1 MCRRSQKG
9 FTLAEVLASVFLL
22 ALGIIGAAGM
32 QLQALRTAQQSA
44 FQTAALSLASEMA
57 DMMRMTLASPDA
69 AALLK
74 PYLQI
79 DFRSAE
85 HAARPSASCYL
96 ASCVAEQLVEFNIE
110 QWKQNIESSLPDG
123 RARVCFGMQPGKSGA
138 AQSDWDC
145 PPPSSHAGK
154 ENGSI
159 VIKIGWR
166 DKQGFAATGQKPA
179 DEARKFPP
187 LLILTVA
194 PYAQ

>member
-1 MCRRSQKG
+1 MLCRSQKG

-32 QLQALRTAQQSA
+32 QVQALRTAQQSA
-44 FQTAALSLASEMA
+44 FRTAALSLASEMA
-57 DMMRMTLASPDA
+57 DMMRMTLSSPDA
-69 AALLK
+69 QTLLK

-85 HAARPSASCYL
+85 QAARPTASCYFL
-96 ASCVAEQLVEFNIE
+96 SCTAEQLVEFNIE
-110 QWKQNIESSLPDG
+110 QWKEHIGNSLPDG
-123 RARVCFGMQPGKSGA
+123 RAKICLGAQSGA
-138 AQSDWDC
+138 SGAEQNNWDC
-145 PPPSSHAGK
+145 PLPLSHAGK

-159 VIKIGWR
+159 LIKVGWR
-166 DKQGFAATGQKPA
+166 DKQSFTSVEQTPA
-179 DEARKFPP
+179 DDAREFPP